1 MRLPE
6 FLLERYFAKY
16 EFSAPYLLCCSDCE
30 SFTVEDL
37 LSLEPDAS
45 ERFKKQWL
53 GYSESLGDPELRRL
67 ISDLY
72 TSVPPDGVLVTSGAE
87 EGIFLFMNA
96 ALTEKDHVIV
106 LYPCYQSLFSVAS
119 SIGCRMTKWEVKKSE
134 NGWSL
139 DLDFLCDSVGPDTKA
154 IIINFPHNPTG
165 LLATHRE
172 VDVIVR
178 LARDRNLLLLSDE
191 VYRLLEYDPA
201 DRLPAASDLYE
212 NAVSI
217 GVLSKS
223 YGLAGLRIGWIATRN
238 TGLFKSMA
246 SMRDYTT
253 ICNSA
258 PSEFLAKVALR
269 NAAAL
274 LDRNLSIVRH
284 NLGILDQ
291 FFDDYSHLFDWPRPK
306 AGPIAFPRIKWG
318 TDVEDFC
325 IDLLQKKGVLLL
337 PGKYY
342 NYPGDHFRVG
352 FGRKNMPESLERL
365 AEYLKDSHL

>member
-1 MRLPE
+1 MRLPD

-45 ERFKKQWL
+45 ERFKKQRL

-67 ISDLY
+67 VSGLFQR
-72 TSVPPDGVLVTSGAE
+72 VPPDGILITSGAE
-87 EGIFLFMNA
+87 EAIFLFMNA
-96 ALTEKDHVIV
+96 ALTENDHVIV
-106 LYPCYQSLFSVAS
+106 LFPCYQSLFSVAS
-119 SIGCRMTKWEVKKSE
+119 SIGCRMTKWEVKRSGD
-134 NGWSL
+134 GWAL
-139 DLDFLCDSVGPDTKA
+139 DLDFLYDSIGPDTKA
-154 IIINFPHNPTG
+154 LIVNFPHNPTG
-165 LLATHRE
+165 LLPSRRE
-172 VDVIVR
+172 FDAIIDLVR
-178 LARDRNLLLLSDE
+178 EKNILLLSDE

-201 DRLPAASDLYE
+201 DRLPPAADLYE

-217 GVLSKS
+217 CVLSKS
-223 YGLAGLRIGWIATRN
+223 YGLAGLRIGWTATRN
-238 TGLFKSMA
+238 AGLFKSMA

-269 NAAAL
+269 NADTL
-274 LDRNLSIVRH
+274 LGRNLSIVRH
-284 NLGILDQ
+284 NLCILDE
-291 FFDDYSHLFDWPRPK
+291 FFAKHSHLFDWLKPK
-306 AGPIAFPRIKWG
+306 AGPIAFPRIRWG

-325 IDLLQKKGVLLL
+325 IDLVEKKGVLLL

-342 NYPGDHFRVG
+342 DYPGGHFRIG

-365 AEYLKDSHL
+365 AEYL